1 MKFKILDYTRF
12 TKTSIKEDP
21 TIEENSGIFDPN
33 NNQLT
38 TYMWTIL
45 SNGPQCRIRY
55 TISKDICTLNKGAL
69 GAKCIF
75 SFIKNVEKK
84 KKNISLF

>member
-1 MKFKILDYTRF
+1 
-12 TKTSIKEDP
+12 
-21 TIEENSGIFDPN
+21 
-33 NNQLT
+33 
-38 TYMWTIL
+38 MWTIL

-55 TISKDICTLNKGAL
+55 TIAKDICTLNKGAL

-75 SFIKNVEKK
+75 SFIKKNVEKK